1 VAALAPAYRPRR
13 PTETVLY
20 GIVRDHLESFLEYAR
35 DSYEAPLPRY
45 VEHDLRGYLR
55 CVQALGFV
63 HCRCESCGHDLL
75 VAFSCKGRGTCPSCA
90 GRRMCDV
97 AARLVDRVLPSVP
110 VRQWVLSLLF
120 ELRGL
125 AAFRADVLS
134 ALVRIFIEAVFARYR
149 ARGRAQ
155 GIGDPQPGAVTFV
168 QRFGSSL
175 NLNVHFHVCLLDG
188 VFDRDVHGRLRF
200 RSAAEPTRDEMESI
214 VRRVHKRIAGW
225 LARFDR
231 RAAATA
237 TAPLEACA
245 TIAMRRG
252 KVSRTPAIDESAA
265 APAAPDDQPPP
276 ERAAVDFERFNL
288 NASVAIAADDD
299 LGRERLLRYGAR
311 PPFALERLRTIS
323 GGRITY
329 RIKKVAH
336 GAREKVRVM
345 TPLDFLARLSALIP
359 PPRYPLVRYHGVL
372 APGSKWR
379 PRRCAQ
385 AAQIDLRLRAHCQ
398 ERGQGRAAAR
408 RTIKPPRAT
417 TSW

>member
-1 VAALAPAYRPRR
+1 
-13 PTETVLY
+13 
-20 GIVRDHLESFLEYAR
+20 
-35 DSYEAPLPRY
+35 
-45 VEHDLRGYLR
+45 
-55 CVQALGFV
+55 
-63 HCRCESCGHDLL
+63 
-75 VAFSCKGRGTCPSCA
+75 
-90 GRRMCDV
+90 MCDV

-110 VRQWVLSLLF
+110 VRQWVLSLPF

-188 VFDRDVHGRLRF
+188 VFDRDVHGRLRL

-231 RAAATA
+231 GAAATA

-252 KVSRTPAIDESAA
+252 KVSRTRAIDESAA
-265 APAAPDDQPPP
+265 APAAPDDQPAP
-276 ERAAVDFERFNL
+276 ERAAVDFERFTL

-336 GAREKVRVM
+336 GARDKVRVM
-345 TPLDFLARLSALIP
+345 TPLEFLAWLSALIP

-372 APGSKWR
+372 APASKWR
-379 PRRCAQ
+379 RDVVSKPRKSTFACLRTAKSAVKAVPQ
-385 AAQIDLRLRAHCQ
+385 RGEPSSRREPQLRGEPARAVAAATADRLACEVLHAAEARS
-398 ERGQGRAAAR
+398 GRDATDAEHPVGAPLGPAAR
-408 RTIKPPRAT
+408 RPTPRAGGPR
-417 TSW
+417 